1 MTNEFL
7 QFLNKDKIIYL
18 FDRRFSQT
26 LSQTHLRVHL
36 TRQAANRAYHIVSS
50 LLRLLWKTVTYL
62 ANVTFLRIHFNLL
75 PIDEFFTQCFVV
87 IKFVVAFSQ
96 FFHTVWIHFFT
107 NNFNRL
113 SNNEFFTQCFRS
125 DRIRRYVFPIFYNV
139 WIYVLRFIL
148 TVFQLTNFSFYA
160 NDEFLFFMNIE
171 SVRIDELSRVFTSS
185 RKNVISIFL
194 IVSFTFVMFSVY
206 RKRNAQS
213 N

>member
-62 ANVTFLRIHFNLL
+62 ANVTFRRIHFNLL

-107 NNFNRL
+107 NHFNRL
-113 SNNEFFTQCFRS
+113 SIDEFFTQCFRS

-160 NDEFLFFMNIE
+160 NGEFLFFLNECWII
-171 SVRIDELSRVFTSS
+171 SNWR
-185 RKNVISIFL
+185 VISCIYE
-194 IVSFTFVMFSVY
+194 FT
-206 RKRNAQS
+206 
-213 N
+213 